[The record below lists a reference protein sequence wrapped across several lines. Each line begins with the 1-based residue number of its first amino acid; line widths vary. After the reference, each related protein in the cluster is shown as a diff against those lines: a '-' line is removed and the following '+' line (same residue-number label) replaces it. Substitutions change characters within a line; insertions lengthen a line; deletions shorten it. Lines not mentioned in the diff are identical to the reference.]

1 MVSYKTERFCRHWRK
16 LENVFHTQCLDIK
29 GSSKYPADFRA
40 PNSSTPS
47 KVSSAVKMQF
57 TTFVLLS
64 ALVASAAS
72 VNAAH
77 AASSAAV
84 GLVVHRCLFLKHIF
98 RLSSWPNCF
107 LYQRRAD
114 DDVIA
119 SVWTDANQGGQQKN
133 ISANAPPLACMDF
146 ADPFQDSISSLS
158 VNEGVLCTFFR

>member
-1 MVSYKTERFCRHWRK
+1 
-16 LENVFHTQCLDIK
+16 
-29 GSSKYPADFRA
+29 
-40 PNSSTPS
+40 
-47 KVSSAVKMQF
+47 MQF

-84 GLVVHRCLFLKHIF
+84 GLVVHRYLLKHHS
-98 RLSSWPNCF
+98 RLSSWPNCS

-158 VNEGVLCTFFR
+158 VNDGVLCTFFR